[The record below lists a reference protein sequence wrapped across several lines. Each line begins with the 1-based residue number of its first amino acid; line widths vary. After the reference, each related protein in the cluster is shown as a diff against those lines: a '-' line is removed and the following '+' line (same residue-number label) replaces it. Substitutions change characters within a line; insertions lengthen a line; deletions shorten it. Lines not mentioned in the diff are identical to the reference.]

1 MMAGDT
7 HLDIGLV
14 QLSVGDD
21 PQANLPVTQTL
32 VREAAAKGAR
42 YVLTP
47 ECTNFL
53 SPDRDWKAR
62 IMRREAEDPTLL
74 ALRDLARELGIWLQI
89 GSLLLRA
96 DDPAEPRD
104 LNRSFMIAPDGG
116 IAARYD
122 KLHMFDV
129 TISETE
135 SYRES
140 ASYRPG
146 DRGVVTPGPAQDRAP
161 VGMSICYDI
170 RFPYLYRRLAKAGAR
185 ILAIPAAFN
194 DTTGAAHWEV
204 LLRARAIENGCFVLA
219 AAQCGAHATPH
230 TPNARVRR
238 SWGHSMA
245 VAPWGEILADA
256 GEAPSATVV
265 ALDLGAV
272 DRARSRVPSLTHD
285 REFTGP

>member
-1 MMAGDT
+1 MAAEKEWKV
-7 HLDIGLV
+7 GLV

-21 PQANLPVTQTL
+21 PQANLPVTASL
-32 VREAAAKGAR
+32 IREAAAQGAR

-62 IMRREAEDPTLL
+62 IMHPEAQDPTLA
-74 ALRDLARELGIWLQI
+74 ALRDLARELGIWLHL
-89 GSLLLRA
+89 GSLLLRP

-104 LNRSFMIAPDGG
+104 LNRSLMIGPDGA
-116 IAARYD
+116 IVARYD
-122 KLHMFDV
+122 KIHMFDV

-146 DRGVVTPGPAQDRAP
+146 ARAVVVTDPARGLAP
-161 VGMSICYDI
+161 LGMTICYDI
-170 RFPYLYRRLAKAGAR
+170 RFPALYRRLAKAGAR
-185 ILAIPAAFN
+185 VLAVPAAFN

-204 LLRARAIENGCFVLA
+204 LLRARAIENGSFVLA
-219 AAQCGAHATPH
+219 AAQCGLHVASH
-230 TPNARVRR
+230 TPNARARR

-256 GEAPSATVV
+256 GEEPYATVLP
-265 ALDLGAV
+265 LDLGAV

-285 REFTGP
+285 RDFTGP